1 MKIMLRSLMFRFYLP
16 FQLGC
21 TTEPSFLK
29 NQFNL
34 VFFKV
39 RFPRKEKSKF
49 NLFPLCSCSF
59 QEEWD
64 GGTYIIWIKPCTF
77 GAKTFLLKGDACVIT
92 NIGKE
97 SKKEWLYVYV

>member
-1 MKIMLRSLMFRFYLP
+1 MFRFYLP

-21 TTEPSFLK
+21 TAEPSILK

-34 VFFKV
+34 LFFLKLG
-39 RFPRKEKSKF
+39 FPEKK
-49 NLFPLCSCSF
+49 NLNLISLLCSCSF

-64 GGTYIIWIKPCTF
+64 GGTYIICIKPCTF

-92 NIGKE
+92 HMGKE